1 MHLFSKLFD
10 IYYMLGIAMVWLLV
24 SLQNLYI
31 EILIPDM
38 TALGGEAFG
47 KYLGYEGGTLMM
59 GLVPL

>member
-10 IYYMLGIAMVWLLV
+10 IYYMLGIAKFWLLA
-24 SLQNLYI
+24 SLENLYV

-47 KYLGYEGGTLMM
+47 KCLEYEGGALMM